1 MTEQNPNLVA
11 ELSTAVN
18 KSTPS
23 VSKSHNRWRTFLVC
37 IVSITIG
44 FMLSSWY
51 QTNEP
56 IYGPIRDW
64 YRWYCDTNDTN
75 RSISSPN
82 NTRATVGQVLPIVDR
97 VGQRSGDDS
106 DELIRTILPSGDV
119 LVGDGYNSNQQLILY
134 NDSSLL
140 DDMITSKDTKTE
152 LRSMLSVYYDEREI
166 PTMTI

>member
-1 MTEQNPNLVA
+1 
-11 ELSTAVN
+11 
-18 KSTPS
+18 
-23 VSKSHNRWRTFLVC
+23 
-37 IVSITIG
+37 
-44 FMLSSWY
+44 MLSSWY

-82 NTRATVGQVLPIVDR
+82 NTRATVGQVLPIVDRVGQVLPIVDR